1 MKKNHDFSWLFST
14 PVIILAFI
22 FFWPIGV
29 FLVVKRIS
37 DKPAKTIPTGK
48 TQGVFGSIFITIA
61 LVGIFMGIYDGFDA
75 EDIKM
80 ILLFGVIGWYLQFVS
95 KQLKKES
102 HRFRQYLYVMTDSHV
117 YNVQQLASI
126 TGQSHNTVKDDLQ
139 KMIKNG
145 YLKNAY
151 IDKRTDSIVLPN
163 DFSAP
168 PYPYAPP
175 IQEDTSREKTGRVV
189 VCPSCGAKNIVYDKI
204 IECEY
209 CDTPLQ

>member
-102 HRFRQYLYVMTDSHV
+102 HRFRQYL
-117 YNVQQLASI
+117 
-126 TGQSHNTVKDDLQ
+126 
-139 KMIKNG
+139 
-145 YLKNAY
+145 
-151 IDKRTDSIVLPN
+151 
-163 DFSAP
+163 
-168 PYPYAPP
+168 
-175 IQEDTSREKTGRVV
+175 
-189 VCPSCGAKNIVYDKI
+189 
-204 IECEY
+204 
-209 CDTPLQ
+209 